1 MPCKNAMINFF
12 NQTIES
18 LKIMDFLK
26 KTVIITGANRGTGRC
41 IAENFIANGAEVFI
55 HSLKEGDSLSTV
67 KEIGFGEP
75 LWGDISCDSGSDRV
89 LSQFKKKSQR
99 LSILVNNLGSG
110 SPGKWTD
117 TSTDDW
123 IESYQKNTLSTVRM
137 VNRFLPILS
146 SGGRIINIGTVGSTR
161 PGKVMPHYYASKAA
175 LANLTSSLA
184 KEIGERGI
192 TVNLVSPS
200 LIRTEEVEKYYLKIA
215 IENGW
220 GSAFEDAERT
230 IVSNFSPNPTGRM
243 ATKLEVANVVLF
255 LASSL
260 ASFING
266 QNIKVDGGAL
276 DLI

>member
-99 LSILVNNLGSG
+99 GA
-110 SPGKWTD
+110 
-117 TSTDDW
+117 
-123 IESYQKNTLSTVRM
+123 Q
-137 VNRFLPILS
+137 
-146 SGGRIINIGTVGSTR
+146 
-161 PGKVMPHYYASKAA
+161 
-175 LANLTSSLA
+175 
-184 KEIGERGI
+184 
-192 TVNLVSPS
+192 
-200 LIRTEEVEKYYLKIA
+200 
-215 IENGW
+215 ENGPTPQLMI
-220 GSAFEDAERT
+220 GS
-230 IVSNFSPNPTGRM
+230 NPIR
-243 ATKLEVANVVLF
+243 KILF
-255 LASSL
+255 PLS
-260 ASFING
+260 G
-266 QNIKVDGGAL
+266 W
-276 DLI
+276 